1 VPARTSALKVTTG
14 GAVSLD
20 QLWRPLGL
28 VGGLDRID
36 RLEALDGYRTEVVA
50 VLDDLLGNADAGAPD
65 VDVLAAVRAV
75 AYVNDVLTRRLLV
88 LAEHRLG
95 PPPCAYAWLALG
107 SHGRGEPV
115 PSSDQDNALAY
126 EDGAAGADAYFV
138 RLADLVVAA
147 LERAGLRRCD
157 GGFMATRWC
166 RPLGELQAL
175 FTGWVDRP
183 APDALLRAEVFLD
196 VRPVHGRLDVDVL
209 ARTLVAG
216 GSRGP
221 FQVQMARAAVAFRP
235 PLTIFGRLRTTDSRL
250 DVKRAGTAAIVLLAR
265 LYALAAGSP
274 ATTTLLRLEAAA
286 DGGTLSG
293 AGAAQLGQ
301 AYALLTGLRL
311 RHQVAE
317 VRAGRS
323 PDDLLRIDGLGRGDR
338 DRLLMALRAVR
349 DVQEATA
356 LRFATHTVT

>member
-1 VPARTSALKVTTG
+1 MPSTCDG
-14 GAVSLD
+14 GAVPLD
-20 QLWRPLGL
+20 QLSRPLGL
-28 VGGLDRID
+28 VDGLHRID
-36 RLEALDGYRTEVVA
+36 RLDALGGYRSAVVA
-50 VLDDLLGNADAGAPD
+50 ELHDLLGAPGPPG
-65 VDVLAAVRAV
+65 VDVLKAVRAV
-75 AYVNDVLTRRLLV
+75 AHANDALTRRLLV
-88 LAEHRLG
+88 LAEERLG

-115 PSSDQDNALAY
+115 PSSDQDNALVLA
-126 EDGAAGADAYFV
+126 DGAVGADAYFA

-166 RPLGELQAL
+166 RPLGELQTL

-196 VRPVHGRLDVDVL
+196 VRPVHGDLDVDVL
-209 ARTLVAG
+209 DRTLVVG

-221 FQVQMARAAVAFRP
+221 FQVQMARAAVTFRP
-235 PLTIFGRLRTTDSRL
+235 PLTLFGRLRTTDSRL

-274 ATTTLLRLEAAA
+274 AKTTLLRLDAAA
-286 DGGTLSG
+286 DGGTLSR
-293 AGAAQLGQ
+293 AGAAQLGE

-311 RHQVAE
+311 RHQVAQ
-317 VRAGRS
+317 VRAGRV
-323 PDDLLRIDGLGRGDR
+323 PDDLLRVGDLDRDAR
-338 DRLLMALRAVR
+338 DRLLAALRTVR

-356 LRFATHTVT
+356 SRFATHTVT